1 MIDTD
6 DLKINE
12 KDEKESE
19 KDEKESEKEAK
30 VKVKVLDKVQVRH
43 AGKIY
48 HSGDTIEMSK
58 PDMERL
64 KKFCKIEEV
73 KK

>member
-6 DLKINE
+6 DLKVN
-12 KDEKESE
+12 
-19 KDEKESEKEAK
+19 EKESEKEAK
-30 VKVKVLDKVQVRH
+30 VKVKVIDKVQVRH

-48 HSGDTIEMSK
+48 HSGETIEMSK

-64 KKFCKIEEV
+64 KKFCKLEEV

>member
-6 DLKINE
+6 DLKV
-12 KDEKESE
+12 K
-19 KDEKESEKEAK
+19 EKESEKEA
-30 VKVKVLDKVQVRH
+30 KVKVLDKVQVRH

-48 HSGDTIEMSK
+48 NSGEIIEMSK
-58 PDMERL
+58 LDMERL
-64 KKFCKIEEV
+64 KKLCKIEEV

>member
-12 KDEKESE
+12 KNEKESE
-19 KDEKESEKEAK
+19 KEKEAK
-30 VKVKVLDKVQVRH
+30 VKVKVIDKVQVRH

-48 HSGDTIEMSK
+48 HSGETIEMSK

>member
-6 DLKINE
+6 DLKN
-12 KDEKESE
+12 SE
-19 KDEKESEKEAK
+19 KNEKESEKEAK

-43 AGKIY
+43 AGRIY
-48 HSGDTIEMSK
+48 HSGEIIEMSK

-64 KKFCKIEEV
+64 KKFCKLEEV

>member
-6 DLKINE
+6 DLKI
-12 KDEKESE
+12 SE
-19 KDEKESEKEAK
+19 KNEKESEKETK

-43 AGKIY
+43 SGKIY
-48 HSGDTIEMSK
+48 HSGETIEMSK

>member
-6 DLKINE
+6 DLKVNE
-12 KDEKESE
+12 KN
-19 KDEKESEKEAK
+19 EKESEKEAK

-48 HSGDTIEMSK
+48 HSGETIEMSK

>member
-6 DLKINE
+6 DLKN
-12 KDEKESE
+12 SE
-19 KDEKESEKEAK
+19 KNEKESEKEAK

-48 HSGDTIEMSK
+48 HSGETIEMSK